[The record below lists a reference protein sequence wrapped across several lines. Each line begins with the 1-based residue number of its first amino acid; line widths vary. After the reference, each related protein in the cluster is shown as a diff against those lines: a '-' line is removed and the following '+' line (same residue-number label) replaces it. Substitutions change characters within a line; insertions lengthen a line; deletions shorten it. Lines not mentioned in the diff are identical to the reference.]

1 MVYLLT
7 ILTFLFL
14 VGAGMDHPMEG
25 VHIQEPV
32 HVAQPVRC
40 KPLRLFIF
48 DIVKDDDLHRVIAT
62 SPVPAA
68 PKKEKKARTAR
79 PQNAIAKVALNP
91 HLRSILMSRSFLVH
105 SNWHK
110 HSIWSDWSVQGW
122 NFPLWRRNYFGRQQQ
137 PQYQPP
143 KPRRRT
149 MSGMHNRPAASMG
162 MGMMDMG
169 MAGPL
174 VAAAA

>member
-1 MVYLLT
+1 MQPFLSGETTMVYLLT

-14 VGAGMDHPMEG
+14 VGAGMDQPTEG

-32 HVAQPVRC
+32 HVAQPV
-40 KPLRLFIF
+40 PT
-48 DIVKDDDLHRVIAT
+48 T

-68 PKKEKKARTAR
+68 PKEGEKARTAR
-79 PQNAIAKVALNP
+79 PRNAMAKVTLNP
-91 HLRSILMSRSFLVH
+91 RLRSILMSRSFLVH
-105 SNWHK
+105 PNWHK

-143 KPRRRT
+143 RPRRQT
-149 MSGMHNRPAASMG
+149 MSGIHNRPAASMG
-162 MGMMDMG
+162 MGMMGIG
-169 MAGPL
+169 MTGPL
-174 VAAAA
+174 VAVAA